1 MISVSDHYTLV
12 RGTSISYTLDKS
24 FSPEV
29 HSLRKTDKNLE
40 VEYHGTLIERCTV
53 CMDLGGGASKLF
65 GGSVRKTLDFVW
77 KNTWKSGSY
86 SRNAYTYKGAV

>member
-1 MISVSDHYTLV
+1 MISVSDHSTLV
-12 RGTSISYTLDKS
+12 RGTSISYMLDKS
-24 FSPEV
+24 FFPEV

-65 GGSVRKTLDFVW
+65 QGKCKENPGLCLEEYMKE
-77 KNTWKSGSY
+77 
-86 SRNAYTYKGAV
+86 